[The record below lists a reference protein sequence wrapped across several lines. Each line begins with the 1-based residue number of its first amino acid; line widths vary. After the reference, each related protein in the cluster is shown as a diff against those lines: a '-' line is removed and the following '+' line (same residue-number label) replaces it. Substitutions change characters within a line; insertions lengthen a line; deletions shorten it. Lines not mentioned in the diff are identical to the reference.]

1 MTIAATDERPPGTVT
16 GKPRPHLGKR
26 RRANLT
32 ATAILVIGGLYCIL
46 PALWILVAA
55 TKSNAQLFSSAPYA
69 PSLPGAFFSNMSGIL
84 TYNHEIFLRWWLNS
98 VIYAVG
104 GGVLSTVIA
113 GAAGYALAKY
123 TFTGSRVIFRIIV
136 AAVLLPQVLLAVPQ
150 YLLLAKFGL
159 TNSYESVLLPQLV
172 SPFAIYLC
180 KIYAEAA
187 VPDEL
192 MEAVRIDGGSEF
204 RIFWSVG
211 SRLMLPVLV
220 TVLLLQFI
228 AVWNNFLLPF
238 VMLSNN
244 ALYPLTLGLYGM
256 LMPTGGQP
264 NQYSLVIGG
273 VFLTIVPL
281 AILFL
286 SLQRF
291 WRIDLISGGVKG

>member
-1 MTIAATDERPPGTVT
+1 MTTAVAGQRQPRTVT
-16 GKPRPHLGKR
+16 GEPRPRSRKR
-26 RRANLT
+26 RRTNIT
-32 ATAILVIGGLYCIL
+32 ATVILIIGGLYCVL

-55 TKSNAQLFSSAPYA
+55 TKSNAQLFSSAPYV
-69 PSLPGAFFSNMSGIL
+69 PSLPGAFWSNMSGIV

-104 GGVLSTVIA
+104 GGVLSTALA
-113 GAAGYALAKY
+113 GAAGYALGKY
-123 TFTGSRVIFRIIV
+123 SFTGSRMIFRIIV
-136 AAVLLPQVLLAVPQ
+136 AAVLLPQILLAVPQ

-211 SRLMLPVLV
+211 CRLMLPVLV

-228 AVWNNFLLPF
+228 AIWNNFLLPF
-238 VMLSNN
+238 VLLQSDDKF
-244 ALYPLTLGLYGM
+244 PLTVGLYSLLRHGASEAS
-256 LMPTGGQP
+256 L
-264 NQYSLVIGG
+264 YSLVITGTLIA
-273 VFLTIVPL
+273 VLPVIALFLT
-281 AILFL
+281 
-286 SLQRF
+286 LQKY
-291 WRIDLISGGVKG
+291 WRIDLVSGGVK

>member
-1 MTIAATDERPPGTVT
+1 MTIAATDERQPPTVT
-16 GKPRPHLGKR
+16 GKPRPHPGKR

-55 TKSNAQLFSSAPYA
+55 TKSNAQLFSTAPYA
-69 PSLPGAFFSNMSGIL
+69 PSLPGAFISNMSGIL

-104 GGVLSTVIA
+104 GGVLSTAIA

-123 TFTGSRVIFRIIV
+123 TFTGSRVTFRIIV

-238 VMLSNN
+238 VMLNNN

>member
-1 MTIAATDERPPGTVT
+1 MTTAVTDQRQLGTATGA
-16 GKPRPHLGKR
+16 PRPRPRNR
-26 RRANLT
+26 RRANLG

-46 PALWILVAA
+46 PALWILIAA
-55 TKSNAQLFSSAPYA
+55 TKSNAQLFSTPPYL
-69 PSLPGAFFSNMSGIL
+69 PSLPGAFWSNMSGIL

-98 VIYAVG
+98 LIYAVG
-104 GGVLSTVIA
+104 GGILSTVIA
-113 GAAGYALAKY
+113 GAAGYALGKY
-123 TFTGSRVIFRIIV
+123 VFTGSRVIFRIIV
-136 AAVLLPQVLLAVPQ
+136 AAVLLPQILLAVPQ

-159 TNSYESVLLPQLV
+159 TNSYESIILPQLV

-180 KIYAEAA
+180 KVYAEAA

-211 SRLMLPVLV
+211 SRLMLPALV

-228 AVWNNFLLPF
+228 GIWNNFLLPF
-238 VMLSNN
+238 VMLSNSS
-244 ALYPLTLGLYGM
+244 LYPLTLGLYGM

-273 VFLTIVPL
+273 VFLTIAPL

-291 WRIDLISGGVKG
+291 WRIDLISGGVKS

>member
-1 MTIAATDERPPGTVT
+1 MTIAATGERQPRTVT
-16 GKPRPHLGKR
+16 GKPRPHPGKR

-55 TKSNAQLFSSAPYA
+55 TKSNAQLFSTAPYA

-123 TFTGSRVIFRIIV
+123 TFTGSRVTFRIIV

-238 VMLSNN
+238 VMLNNN

>member
-1 MTIAATDERPPGTVT
+1 MTIAATDERQPRTVT
-16 GKPRPHLGKR
+16 GKPRPHPGKR

-46 PALWILVAA
+46 PALWILVAT
-55 TKSNAQLFSSAPYA
+55 TKSNAQLFSTAPYA

-123 TFTGSRVIFRIIV
+123 TFTGSRVTFRIIV

-238 VMLSNN
+238 VMLNNN

>member
-1 MTIAATDERPPGTVT
+1 MTIAATDERQPRTVT
-16 GKPRPHLGKR
+16 GKPRPHPGKR

-55 TKSNAQLFSSAPYA
+55 TKSNAQLFSTAPYA

-123 TFTGSRVIFRIIV
+123 TFTGSRATFRIIV

-187 VPDEL
+187 VSDEL

-238 VMLSNN
+238 VMLNNN

>member
-1 MTIAATDERPPGTVT
+1 MTTVVTDPQRVKTSTAARRTE
-16 GKPRPHLGKR
+16 PRNR
-26 RRANLT
+26 RRANRS
-32 ATAILVIGGLYCIL
+32 ATAILIIGGLYCIL

-55 TKSNAQLFSSAPYA
+55 TKSNAQLFSTPPYL
-69 PSLPGAFFSNMSGIL
+69 PSLPGAFASNMTGIL
-84 TYNHEIFLRWWLNS
+84 GYNHEIFLRWWLNS
-98 VIYAVG
+98 LIYAVG
-104 GGVLSTVIA
+104 GGILSTVIA
-113 GAAGYALAKY
+113 GAAGYALGKY
-123 TFTGSRVIFRIIV
+123 VFTGSRVIFRIIV
-136 AAVLLPQVLLAVPQ
+136 AAVLLPQILLAVPQ

-159 TNSYESVLLPQLV
+159 TNSYESVILPQLV

-192 MEAVRIDGGSEF
+192 MEAVRIDGGTEF

-211 SRLMLPVLV
+211 SRLMLPALV

-228 AVWNNFLLPF
+228 GIWNNFLLPF
-238 VMLSNN
+238 VMLNNSN
-244 ALYPLTLGLYGM
+244 LYPLTLGLYGM

-273 VFLTIVPL
+273 VFLAIVPL

-291 WRIDLISGGVKG
+291 WRIELISGGIKG

>member
-1 MTIAATDERPPGTVT
+1 LI
-16 GKPRPHLGKR
+16 
-26 RRANLT
+26 
-32 ATAILVIGGLYCIL
+32 IGGFYCIL

-55 TKSNAQLFSSAPYA
+55 TKSNAQLFSTPPYA
-69 PSLPGAFFSNMSGIL
+69 PSFTGAFWSNMSGIL

-104 GGVLSTVIA
+104 GGTLSTAIA
-113 GAAGYALAKY
+113 GCAGYALGKY
-123 TFTGSRVIFRIIV
+123 AFTGSRVIFRIIL

-159 TNSYESVLLPQLV
+159 TNSYESVILPQLI

-187 VPDEL
+187 VPDEI

-211 SRLMLPVLV
+211 SRLMLPALT

-228 AVWNNFLLPF
+228 AIWNNFLLPF
-238 VMLSNN
+238 VMLNN
-244 ALYPLTLGLYGM
+244 SALYPLTLGLYGM

-273 VFLTIVPL
+273 VFLAIVPL

-291 WRIDLISGGVKG
+291 WRIDLISGGIKA

>member
-1 MTIAATDERPPGTVT
+1 MTTVT
-16 GKPRPHLGKR
+16 ARREQALLAPPSGRPR
-26 RRANLT
+26 RRDRTNWT
-32 ATAILVIGGLYCIL
+32 ATTILIIGGLYCIL

-55 TKSNAQLFSSAPYA
+55 TKTNAQLFSTAPYV
-69 PSLPGAFFSNMSGIL
+69 PSFTGAFWSNMSGIV

-104 GGVLSTVIA
+104 GGILSTAFA
-113 GAAGYALAKY
+113 GMAGYALGKY
-123 TFTGSRVIFRIIV
+123 RFAGSRAIFRLIT
-136 AAVLLPQVLLAVPQ
+136 AAILLPQVLLAVPQ
-150 YLLLAKFGL
+150 YLLLAKFHL
-159 TNSYESVLLPQLV
+159 TNSYESVLLPQLI

-187 VPDEL
+187 VPDEI
-192 MEAVRIDGGSEF
+192 MEAVRIDGGSEW

-211 SRLMLPVLV
+211 SRLMLPAFT

-228 AVWNNFLLPF
+228 GIWNNFLLPF
-238 VMLSNN
+238 VMLSNSN
-244 ALYPLTLGLYGM
+244 LYPLTLGLYGM

-264 NQYSLVIGG
+264 NQWSLVVGG
-273 VFLTIVPL
+273 VFLAIVPL

-291 WRIDLISGGVKG
+291 WRIDLISGGIKG

>member
-1 MTIAATDERPPGTVT
+1 MPIAGRKKRSSKLPVVLVAPALVLLALFTFAPAGYAAYLSLMKLHVT
-16 GKPRPHLGKR
+16 GGLLGTSSTQVFAGLGNYADTFHDPEFWHSLGR
-26 RRANLT
+26 MLLIA
-32 ATAILVIGGLYCIL
+32 VIGV
-46 PALWILVAA
+46 P
-55 TKSNAQLFSSAPYA
+55 
-69 PSLPGAFFSNMSGIL
+69 
-84 TYNHEIFLRWWLNS
+84 
-98 VIYAVG
+98 
-104 GGVLSTVIA
+104 STVILA
-113 GAAGYALAKY
+113 TVFALYLDANAARLTTVTRLA
-123 TFTGSRVIFRIIV
+123 IF
-136 AAVLLPQVLLAVPQ
+136 LPYAVPGVI
-150 YLLLAKFGL
+150 ASM

-192 MEAVRIDGGSEF
+192 MEAVRIDGGSEL

-211 SRLMLPVLV
+211 TRLMLPVLV

-238 VMLSNN
+238 VMLNN
-244 ALYPLTLGLYGM
+244 NTLYPLTLGLYGM

>member
-1 MTIAATDERPPGTVT
+1 MTTAVTDRRPRTSASSAGTR
-16 GKPRPHLGKR
+16 PRSR
-26 RRANLT
+26 RRANRT
-32 ATAILVIGGLYCIL
+32 ATAILITGGLYCIL
-46 PALWILVAA
+46 PALWILAAA
-55 TKSNAQLFSSAPYA
+55 TKSNAQLFSTPPYL
-69 PSLPGAFFSNMSGIL
+69 PSFTGAFGSNMSGIL

-104 GGVLSTVIA
+104 GGILSTAIA
-113 GAAGYALAKY
+113 GAAGYALGKY
-123 TFTGSRVIFRIIV
+123 DFTGSRMIFRTIV
-136 AAVLLPQVLLAVPQ
+136 AAVLLPQILLAVPQ

-159 TNSYESVLLPQLV
+159 TNSYESVILPQLV

-204 RIFWSVG
+204 RIFWSLG
-211 SRLMLPVLV
+211 SRLMMPALV

-228 AVWNNFLLPF
+228 GIWNNFLLPF
-238 VMLSNN
+238 VMLNNSN
-244 ALYPLTLGLYGM
+244 LYPLPLGLYGM
-256 LMPTGGQP
+256 LQPTGGQP

-273 VFLTIVPL
+273 VFLAIVPL

-291 WRIDLISGGVKG
+291 WRIDLISGGIKA

>member
-1 MTIAATDERPPGTVT
+1 MTIAATDKRQPRAVT
-16 GKPRPHLGKR
+16 GGPRPRSR
-26 RRANLT
+26 RRRRTNLT
-32 ATAILVIGGLYCIL
+32 ATVILIIGGLYCVL

-55 TKSNAQLFSSAPYA
+55 TKSNATLFSTAPYA

-84 TYNHEIFLRWWLNS
+84 TYNHGIFLRWWLNS
-98 VIYAVG
+98 IIYAVG
-104 GGVLSTVIA
+104 GGVLSTAIA

-123 TFTGSRVIFRIIV
+123 TFTGSRVAFRIIV
-136 AAVLLPQVLLAVPQ
+136 AAVLLPQILLAVPQ

-192 MEAVRIDGGSEF
+192 MEAVRMDGGSEF

-211 SRLMLPVLV
+211 TRLMLPVLV

-228 AVWNNFLLPF
+228 AIWNNFLLPF
-238 VMLSNN
+238 VMLNN
-244 ALYPLTLGLYGM
+244 TNLDPLTLGLYGM

>member
-1 MTIAATDERPPGTVT
+1 MTTAVTEQRQPRTATGE
-16 GKPRPHLGKR
+16 PRPRSRKR
-26 RRANLT
+26 GRINLT
-32 ATAILVIGGLYCIL
+32 ATAILIIGGLYCVL
-46 PALWILVAA
+46 PALWIVIAA
-55 TKSNAQLFSSAPYA
+55 TKSNAQLFSTAPYV
-69 PSLPGAFFSNMSGIL
+69 PSLPGAFLSNMSGIL

-104 GGVLSTVIA
+104 GGLLSTVIA
-113 GAAGYALAKY
+113 GAAGYALGKY
-123 TFTGSRVIFRIIV
+123 AFTGSRVIFRIIV

-159 TNSYESVLLPQLV
+159 TNSYESVILPQLV

-228 AVWNNFLLPF
+228 AIWNNFLLPF
-238 VMLSNN
+238 VMLNN
-244 ALYPLTLGLYGM
+244 NSLYPLTLGLYGM

>member
-1 MTIAATDERPPGTVT
+1 MTTVTARLDPGTIAPPAQT
-16 GKPRPHLGKR
+16 R
-26 RRANLT
+26 RRGRRTNWT
-32 ATAILVIGGLYCIL
+32 ATAILIIGGLYCIL

-55 TKSNAQLFSSAPYA
+55 TKTNAQLFSTPPYV
-69 PSLPGAFFSNMSGIL
+69 PSFTGAFWSNMSGII
-84 TYNHEIFLRWWLNS
+84 TYNHELFLRWWLNS
-98 VIYAVG
+98 LIYAVG
-104 GGVLSTVIA
+104 GGILSTALA
-113 GAAGYALAKY
+113 GMAGYALGKY
-123 TFTGSRVIFRIIV
+123 VFTGSRVIFRIIT
-136 AAVLLPQVLLAVPQ
+136 AAILLPQVLLAVPQ

-159 TNSYESVLLPQLV
+159 TNSYESVILPQLI

-187 VPDEL
+187 VPDEI
-192 MEAVRIDGGSEF
+192 MEAVRIDGGSEW

-211 SRLMLPVLV
+211 SRLMLPALT

-228 AVWNNFLLPF
+228 GIWNNFLLPF

-244 ALYPLTLGLYGM
+244 NLYPLTLGLYGM

-264 NQYSLVIGG
+264 NQWSLVIGG
-273 VFLTIVPL
+273 VFLAIVPL

-291 WRIDLISGGVKG
+291 WRIDLISGGIKA

>member
-1 MTIAATDERPPGTVT
+1 MTTTNAIQRQPLTVT
-16 GKPRPHLGKR
+16 GQPRPRSRQR
-26 RRANLT
+26 RRINLT
-32 ATAILVIGGLYCIL
+32 ATAILIIGGLYCIL
-46 PALWILVAA
+46 PALWILIAA
-55 TKSNAQLFSSAPYA
+55 TKSNAQLFSTPPYA
-69 PSLPGAFFSNMSGIL
+69 PSLPGSFFSNMSGII

-104 GGVLSTVIA
+104 GGVLSTAIA
-113 GAAGYALAKY
+113 GSAGYALGKY
-123 TFTGSRVIFRIIV
+123 SFTGSRVIFRVIV
-136 AAVLLPQVLLAVPQ
+136 AAVLLPPVLLTVPQ

-192 MEAVRIDGGSEF
+192 MEAVRMDGGSEF

-228 AVWNNFLLPF
+228 AIWNNFLLPF
-238 VMLSNN
+238 VMLTNN
-244 ALYPLTLGLYGM
+244 SLDPLTLGLYGM

>member
-1 MTIAATDERPPGTVT
+1 V
-16 GKPRPHLGKR
+16 
-26 RRANLT
+26 
-32 ATAILVIGGLYCIL
+32 
-46 PALWILVAA
+46 
-55 TKSNAQLFSSAPYA
+55 
-69 PSLPGAFFSNMSGIL
+69 PSLPGAFWSNMSGIV

-104 GGVLSTVIA
+104 GGVLSTAIA

-123 TFTGSRVIFRIIV
+123 TFTGSRATFRIIV

-187 VPDEL
+187 VSDEL

-228 AVWNNFLLPF
+228 AIWNNFLLPF
-238 VMLSNN
+238 VMLNN
-244 ALYPLTLGLYGM
+244 NTLYPLTLGLYGM

-273 VFLTIVPL
+273 IFLTIVPL

>member
-1 MTIAATDERPPGTVT
+1 MTTAVAGQRQPRTVT
-16 GKPRPHLGKR
+16 GDPRPRSRKR
-26 RRANLT
+26 RRTNVT
-32 ATAILVIGGLYCIL
+32 ATVILVIGGLYCIL

-55 TKSNAQLFSSAPYA
+55 TKSNAQLFSSAPYV
-69 PSLPGAFFSNMSGIL
+69 PSLPGAFWSNMSGIL

-123 TFTGSRVIFRIIV
+123 TFTGSRVTFRIIV

-211 SRLMLPVLV
+211 TRLMLPVLV

-228 AVWNNFLLPF
+228 AIWNNFLLPF
-238 VMLSNN
+238 VMLNN
-244 ALYPLTLGLYGM
+244 NTLYPLTLGLYGM

-281 AILFL
+281 AILFH

>member
-1 MTIAATDERPPGTVT
+1 MTTMTARREPGIVT
-16 GKPRPHLGKR
+16 PSPRRQR
-26 RRANLT
+26 RKGRTNWT
-32 ATAILVIGGLYCIL
+32 ATTILIIGGLYCIL

-55 TKSNAQLFSSAPYA
+55 TKTNAQLFSSAPYV
-69 PSLPGAFFSNMSGIL
+69 PSFTGAFFSNMSGIV

-104 GGVLSTVIA
+104 GGILSTVFA
-113 GAAGYALAKY
+113 GMAGYALGKY
-123 TFTGSRVIFRIIV
+123 RFAGSRAIFRIIT
-136 AAVLLPQVLLAVPQ
+136 AAILLPQVLLAVPQ
-150 YLLLAKFGL
+150 YLLLAKFHL
-159 TNSYESVLLPQLV
+159 TNSYESVLLPQLI

-187 VPDEL
+187 VPDEI
-192 MEAVRIDGGSEF
+192 MEAVRIDGGSEW

-211 SRLMLPVLV
+211 SRLMLPALT

-228 AVWNNFLLPF
+228 GIWNNFLLPF

-244 ALYPLTLGLYGM
+244 NLYPLTLGLYGM

-264 NQYSLVIGG
+264 NQWSLVVAG
-273 VFLTIVPL
+273 VFLAIVPL

-291 WRIDLISGGVKG
+291 WRIDLISGSIKA

>member
-1 MTIAATDERPPGTVT
+1 MTTAVTNQRQPLTVT
-16 GKPRPHLGKR
+16 GEPRPRARKR
-26 RRANLT
+26 GRTNVT
-32 ATAILVIGGLYCIL
+32 ATAILIIGGLYCIL
-46 PALWILVAA
+46 PALWILIAA
-55 TKSNAQLFSSAPYA
+55 TKSNAQLFSTAPYV
-69 PSLPGAFFSNMSGIL
+69 PSLPGSFISNMSGIL

-113 GAAGYALAKY
+113 GAAGYALGKY
-123 TFTGSRVIFRIIV
+123 SFTGSRVIFRIIV
-136 AAVLLPQVLLAVPQ
+136 AAVLLPPVLLTVPQ

-228 AVWNNFLLPF
+228 AIWNNFLLPF
-238 VMLSNN
+238 VMLTNN
-244 ALYPLTLGLYGM
+244 SLYPLTLGLYGM

>member
-1 MTIAATDERPPGTVT
+1 MTIAATDERQPRTVT
-16 GKPRPHLGKR
+16 GKPRPHLRKR

-55 TKSNAQLFSSAPYA
+55 TKSNAQLFSTAPYA

-104 GGVLSTVIA
+104 GGILSTVIA

-123 TFTGSRVIFRIIV
+123 TFTGSRVTFRIIV

-238 VMLSNN
+238 VMLNN
-244 ALYPLTLGLYGM
+244 SALYPLTLGLYGM

>member
-1 MTIAATDERPPGTVT
+1 MTTAVTSQRQPLTSTDGAGPRSRPRHRV
-16 GKPRPHLGKR
+16 
-26 RRANLT
+26 NLV
-32 ATAILVIGGLYCIL
+32 ATAILIIGGLYCVL
-46 PALWILVAA
+46 PAVWILIAA
-55 TKSNAQLFSSAPYA
+55 TKSNAQLFSTPPYV
-69 PSLPGAFFSNMSGIL
+69 PEFHGSFLSNLSGII

-98 VIYAVG
+98 AIYAVG
-104 GGVLSTVIA
+104 GGAASTAIA
-113 GAAGYALAKY
+113 GAAGYALGKY
-123 TFTGSRVIFRIIV
+123 AFFGSRVIFRVIV
-136 AAVLLPQVLLAVPQ
+136 AAVLLPPVLLTVPQ

-192 MEAVRIDGGSEF
+192 MEAVRIDGGSEL

-211 SRLMLPVLV
+211 TRLMLPVLV

-228 AVWNNFLLPF
+228 AIWNNFLLPF
-238 VMLSNN
+238 VMLSNA
-244 ALYPLTLGLYGM
+244 ALDPLTLGLYGM

>member
-1 MTIAATDERPPGTVT
+1 MTIAATEERQPRTVT
-16 GKPRPHLGKR
+16 GKPRPRLGKR

-55 TKSNAQLFSSAPYA
+55 TKSNAQLFSTAPYA

-123 TFTGSRVIFRIIV
+123 TFTGSRVTFRIIV

-238 VMLSNN
+238 VMLNNN

>member
-1 MTIAATDERPPGTVT
+1 MTIAATDERQPGTVT
-16 GKPRPHLGKR
+16 GKPRPHLRKR

-55 TKSNAQLFSSAPYA
+55 TKSNAQLFSTAPYA
-69 PSLPGAFFSNMSGIL
+69 PSLPGAFFSNMSGVL

-104 GGVLSTVIA
+104 GGILSTVIA

-291 WRIDLISGGVKG
+291 WRIDLVSGGVKG

>member
-1 MTIAATDERPPGTVT
+1 MTIAATDERQPRTVT
-16 GKPRPHLGKR
+16 GKPRPHPGKR

-55 TKSNAQLFSSAPYA
+55 TKSNAQLFSTAPYA

-123 TFTGSRVIFRIIV
+123 TFTGSRVTFRIIV

-238 VMLSNN
+238 VMLNNN

>member
-1 MTIAATDERPPGTVT
+1 MTIAATDERQPRTVT
-16 GKPRPHLGKR
+16 GKPRPHLRKR

-55 TKSNAQLFSSAPYA
+55 TKSNAQLFSTAPYA

-104 GGVLSTVIA
+104 GGVLSTAIA

-123 TFTGSRVIFRIIV
+123 TFTGSRATFRIIV

-187 VPDEL
+187 VSDEL

-238 VMLSNN
+238 VMLNNN

>member
-1 MTIAATDERPPGTVT
+1 MTIAATDERQPRTAA
-16 GKPRPHLGKR
+16 GKPRPHLRKR

-55 TKSNAQLFSSAPYA
+55 TKSNAQLFSTAPYA

-123 TFTGSRVIFRIIV
+123 TFAGSRVTFRIIV

-159 TNSYESVLLPQLV
+159 TNSYESVILPQLV

-211 SRLMLPVLV
+211 TRLMLPVLV

-238 VMLSNN
+238 VMLNN
-244 ALYPLTLGLYGM
+244 NTLYPLTLGLYGM

>member
-1 MTIAATDERPPGTVT
+1 MTTAVTDQRQPRTAPGELRP
-16 GKPRPHLGKR
+16 RSRKR
-26 RRANLT
+26 RRTNLT
-32 ATAILVIGGLYCIL
+32 ATAILIIGGLYCVL
-46 PALWILVAA
+46 PALWILIAA
-55 TKSNAQLFSSAPYA
+55 TKSNAQLFSTAPYV
-69 PSLPGAFFSNMSGIL
+69 PSLPGAFSSNMSGIL

-104 GGVLSTVIA
+104 GGLLSTAIA
-113 GAAGYALAKY
+113 GAAGYALGKY
-123 TFTGSRVIFRIIV
+123 AFTGSRVIFRIIV

-159 TNSYESVLLPQLV
+159 TNSYESVILPQLV

-228 AVWNNFLLPF
+228 AIWNNFLLPF
-238 VMLSNN
+238 VMLNN
-244 ALYPLTLGLYGM
+244 NSLYPLTLGLYGM